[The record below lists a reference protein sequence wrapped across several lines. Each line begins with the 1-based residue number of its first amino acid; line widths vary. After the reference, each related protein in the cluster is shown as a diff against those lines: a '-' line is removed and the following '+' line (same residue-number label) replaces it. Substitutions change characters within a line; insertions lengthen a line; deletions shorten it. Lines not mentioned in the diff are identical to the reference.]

1 MPGANGAKKG
11 RDQSPAFDDRSD
23 RHGLGGLLCDGDQ
36 GAGRIA
42 LAARHDAKGSRQ
54 EIICTRSARSRRL
67 ELLDCSAVIT
77 AAPTGIEAV
86 QRFFPRAVLRCP
98 LPVATPHG
106 YHRLILGGFGK
117 STLSRRPKRLK
128 QLRTFLELENIGKT
142 QGIVTIISLPR

>member
-1 MPGANGAKKG
+1 M
-11 RDQSPAFDDRSD
+11 
-23 RHGLGGLLCDGDQ
+23 CDGDQ

-42 LAARHDAKGSRQ
+42 LAARHDAKGSRR
-54 EIICTRSARSRRL
+54 EITVHAQREVATWLTDLS
-67 ELLDCSAVIT
+67 VIIAGAT
-77 AAPTGIEAV
+77 TGIEAV

-142 QGIVTIISLPR
+142 QGIVTHLFATLAFENSKRSSDALLQ